1 MSIEKRG
8 YLLLHSSGV
17 LCVLKGSCRSSKT
30 NTEVLGYTLDFTYVQ
45 RNLPKIIQNLVKNRQ
60 TPKTVQDKYRHCP
73 ARCYSR
79 QQSTFPLQ
87 QLPQMADNVSP
98 HL

>member
-1 MSIEKRG
+1 MSIEKN
-8 YLLLHSSGV
+8 GV
-17 LCVLKGSCRSSKT
+17 PPSALQRSALCSERIRRSSKT

-60 TPKTVQDKYRHCP
+60 TPKTVQDRYPRCP
-73 ARCYSR
+73 ARCCSR
-79 QQSTFPLQ
+79 QQSIFPIQ